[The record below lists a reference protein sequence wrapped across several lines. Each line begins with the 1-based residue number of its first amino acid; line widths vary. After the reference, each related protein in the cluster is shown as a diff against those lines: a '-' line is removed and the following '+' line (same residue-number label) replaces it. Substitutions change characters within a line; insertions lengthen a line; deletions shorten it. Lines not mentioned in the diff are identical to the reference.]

1 MAASSNGSLEPGS
14 AGGAGSAANMKAP
27 EMTADGQTRNSSAGP
42 EGKPSEYLRE
52 LMDEKHKLDSSQW
65 PNAARLLDQE
75 VAKAHTQ
82 GGKAIKETKY
92 VDIYRE
98 KPIKVSVKVL
108 VPSKEH
114 PKFNFVGKLLGPKG
128 NSLKRLQEETMTKM
142 AVLGRGS
149 MKDRTKEEECRNSL
163 DPKYSHLS
171 DDLHVEISAMAPPAE
186 AHARIAFALAEIR
199 KYMVPDSNDEIR
211 QEQFREMEMYSPEGN
226 GVRGGPGARG
236 GPRGRGGMMRGVPP
250 ARFPPPPMRGGA
262 VSRGGA
268 LLSPPHPRAPQP
280 APLRPPP
287 PQALLPRPL
296 PGKTKVLSIL
306 DRARVAMEESY
317 SSPYDDDPS
326 AGFYDGAGYGGY
338 DDYDDAANFYSA
350 SAGFT
355 DTTNRWKGYKAAAG
369 SVTRFAPRSTPYSR
383 PPK

>member
-1 MAASSNGSLEPGS
+1 MAASTNGTLDSGS
-14 AGGAGSAANMKAP
+14 ASAP
-27 EMTADGQTRNSSAGP
+27 DMTADGMVRGPEPRNNSA
-42 EGKPSEYLRE
+42 EGKPGEYLRE
-52 LMDEKHKLDSSQW
+52 LMDEKHKLDGGQW

-75 VAKAHTQ
+75 VAKAQSQ
-82 GGKAIKETKY
+82 GKTVKETKY

-226 GVRGGPGARG
+226 GVRGGARG

-250 ARFPPPPMRGGA
+250 ARGGFMRGGA

-268 LLSPPHPRAPQP
+268 LLSPPGPHPRPPQP

-317 SSPYDDDPS
+317 SSAYDDDPS
-326 AGFYDGAGYGGY
+326 GFYEGAGYGGY
-338 DDYDDAANFYSA
+338 DDYDDGAANFYSA
-350 SAGFT
+350 GAGFT
-355 DTTNRWKGYKAAAG
+355 EDTTSRWKGYKAPG
-369 SVTRFAPRSTPYSR
+369 GPVSRYTPRPAPYSR